1 MGPGGFPGLQNQ
13 CDLTTSGWVGSI
25 PARSRHAILDTW
37 VMRPVALAVLGVVLS
52 VWPCVAQQPA
62 DTAARRAA
70 RTDSARVD
78 SAPVAAPA
86 VQITPARDTVTG
98 PPISPR
104 SAFLRSLFVPG
115 LGQAALDRG
124 TAGGIFASLEAL
136 SILMAIKSKRDLGV
150 ARRLEADSVFF
161 EIENDGDTVFVPS
174 PVAGRVRARKQHF
187 EDWIALLIFNHL
199 FAAADAFVAAQL
211 WDVPARVS
219 VTRDGDRTRLTATV
233 RW

>member
-1 MGPGGFPGLQNQ
+1 
-13 CDLTTSGWVGSI
+13 
-25 PARSRHAILDTW
+25 
-37 VMRPVALAVLGVVLS
+37 MRPFALAVLGGLLM

-62 DTAARRAA
+62 DTVRA
-70 RTDSARVD
+70 DSARAD
-78 SAPVAAPA
+78 SARAAATPVG
-86 VQITPARDTVTG
+86 ITRDTVGG

-104 SAFLRSLFVPG
+104 SAFLRSLLVPG

-136 SILMAIKSKRDLGV
+136 SILMAIKTKRDLGV

-161 EIENDGDTVFVPS
+161 EFRNDDTIFVPS
-174 PVAGRVRARKQHF
+174 PLAGRVGARKQQL
-187 EDWIALLIFNHL
+187 EDWFALLIFNHL

-219 VTRDGDRTRLTATV
+219 VQRDGDRTRLTATV

>member
-25 PARSRHAILDTW
+25 PARSRHALLEPFGH
-37 VMRPVALAVLGVVLS
+37 MRTLALPALGVVLAVS
-52 VWPCVAQQPA
+52 MLRAQAPA
-62 DTAARRAA
+62 DTVRA
-70 RTDSARVD
+70 DSARAAVV
-78 SAPVAAPA
+78 AEPVAVGNSPRAL
-86 VQITPARDTVTG
+86 RDTVTR

-104 SAFLRSLFVPG
+104 SAFLRSLIVPG

-124 TAGGIFASLEAL
+124 TAGGIFVSLESLAL
-136 SILMAIKSKRDLGV
+136 LMTIKSKRDLNV

-161 EIENDGDTVFVPS
+161 AIDASGDTVFVPS
-174 PVAGRVRARKQHF
+174 PVAGRVRARKQHV
-187 EDWIALLIFNHL
+187 EDWVAILIFNHL

-219 VTRDGDRTRLTATV
+219 VTRDGDRTQLAATV

>member
-1 MGPGGFPGLQNQ
+1 M
-13 CDLTTSGWVGSI
+13 
-25 PARSRHAILDTW
+25 RS
-37 VMRPVALAVLGVVLS
+37 VALAVLGVLLS
-52 VWPCVAQQPA
+52 VWPCLAQQPPDTVRA
-62 DTAARRAA
+62 DSARF
-70 RTDSARVD
+70 DSARVV
-78 SAPVAAPA
+78 APAAPTA
-86 VQITPARDTVTG
+86 RARDTVTG

-124 TAGGIFASLEAL
+124 TAGGIFVSLEAL
-136 SILMAIKSKRDLGV
+136 SLLMAIKTKRDLGV

-161 EIENDGDTVFVPS
+161 EISNGDTVFVPS

-219 VTRDGDRTRLTATV
+219 VQRDGDRTRLTATV

>member
-25 PARSRHAILDTW
+25 PARSRHAILEPSLD
-37 VMRPVALAVLGVVLS
+37 MRTFALPALGVLLAVSAPG
-52 VWPCVAQQPA
+52 AQIPA
-62 DTAARRAA
+62 DTVRADSIRADSTLAAVV
-70 RTDSARVD
+70 T
-78 SAPVAAPA
+78 APLV
-86 VQITPARDTVTG
+86 VGRDTVTG

-104 SAFLRSLFVPG
+104 SAFLRSLIVPG

-124 TAGGIFASLEAL
+124 TAGGIFVSLEAL
-136 SILMAIKSKRDLGV
+136 SLLMTIKSKRDLRV
-150 ARRLEADSVFF
+150 ARRLETDSVFF
-161 EIENDGDTVFVPS
+161 GIEPGGDTVFVAS
-174 PVAGRVRARKQHF
+174 PVSGRVRARKQHV
-187 EDWIALLIFNHL
+187 EDWVALLIFNHL

-219 VTRDGDRTRLTATV
+219 VTRDGDATRLTATV

>member
-1 MGPGGFPGLQNQ
+1 M
-13 CDLTTSGWVGSI
+13 
-25 PARSRHAILDTW
+25 RS
-37 VMRPVALAVLGVVLS
+37 VALAVLGVVLL
-52 VWPCVAQQPA
+52 VWPCVAQQRP
-62 DTAARRAA
+62 DTARA
-70 RTDSARVD
+70 DSTRVD
-78 SAPVAAPA
+78 TARAAAPA
-86 VQITPARDTVTG
+86 APIAPGRDTVIG

-104 SAFLRSLFVPG
+104 SAFLRSLLVPG

-136 SILMAIKSKRDLGV
+136 SILMAIKTKRDLGV

-161 EIENDGDTVFVPS
+161 EIRNDTAVFVPS

-219 VTRDGDRTRLTATV
+219 VQRDGDRTRLTATV

>member
-1 MGPGGFPGLQNQ
+1 M
-13 CDLTTSGWVGSI
+13 
-25 PARSRHAILDTW
+25 RSVVL
-37 VMRPVALAVLGVVLS
+37 ALLGVVLS
-52 VWPCVAQQPA
+52 VWPCVAQQPPDTARTDRARA
-62 DTAARRAA
+62 DTARAI
-70 RTDSARVD
+70 
-78 SAPVAAPA
+78 APGPPIA
-86 VQITPARDTVTG
+86 PARDTITG
-98 PPISPR
+98 PPLSPR

-136 SILMAIKSKRDLGV
+136 SILMAIKTKRDLGV

-161 EIENDGDTVFVPS
+161 EIDSDGEPVFVDS

-187 EDWIALLIFNHL
+187 EDWVALLIFNHL

>member
-1 MGPGGFPGLQNQ
+1 
-13 CDLTTSGWVGSI
+13 
-25 PARSRHAILDTW
+25 
-37 VMRPVALAVLGVVLS
+37 MRTLALSALGVVLAATAAG
-52 VWPCVAQQPA
+52 AQVPA
-62 DTAARRAA
+62 DTVRA
-70 RTDSARVD
+70 DSARAD
-78 SAPVAAPA
+78 SAAPA
-86 VQITPARDTVTG
+86 VVAAPIAVGRDTVAA

-124 TAGGIFASLEAL
+124 TAGGIFVSLEAL
-136 SILMAIKSKRDLGV
+136 SLLMTIKSKRDLRV

-161 EIENDGDTVFVPS
+161 GFDASGDTVFVAS
-174 PVAGRVRARKQHF
+174 PVAGRVRARKQHV
-187 EDWIALLIFNHL
+187 EDWVALLIFNHL

-219 VTRDGDRTRLTATV
+219 VTRDGDNTRLTATV

>member
-25 PARSRHAILDTW
+25 PARSRHAILEPSVD
-37 VMRPVALAVLGVVLS
+37 MRTLALPALGVVLAVS
-52 VWPCVAQQPA
+52 ALSAQAPPDTLRA
-62 DTAARRAA
+62 DTARAA
-70 RTDSARVD
+70 AV
-78 SAPVAAPA
+78 AEPVVAAPRP
-86 VQITPARDTVTG
+86 VRDTLTG
-98 PPISPR
+98 PPISPK
-104 SAFLRSLFVPG
+104 SAFLRSLIVPG

-124 TAGGIFASLEAL
+124 TAGGIFVSLEAL
-136 SILMAIKSKRDLGV
+136 SLLMTIKSKRDLRV
-150 ARRLEADSVFF
+150 ARRLETDSVFF
-161 EIENDGDTVFVPS
+161 EIDGADTVFVNHL
-174 PVAGRVRARKQHF
+174 AGRVRARKQHV

-219 VTRDGDRTRLTATV
+219 VQRDGDRTRLTATV

>member
-25 PARSRHAILDTW
+25 PARSRHAILEPSFD
-37 VMRPVALAVLGVVLS
+37 MRSLALPALGVLLAVSTLPAQAPVDS
-52 VWPCVAQQPA
+52 VRA
-62 DTAARRAA
+62 DSVRAA
-70 RTDSARVD
+70 VAPE
-78 SAPVAAPA
+78 PVAAGA
-86 VQITPARDTVTG
+86 RVTRDTVGG

-104 SAFLRSLFVPG
+104 SAFLRSLIVPG

-124 TAGGIFASLEAL
+124 TAGSIFVSLEAL
-136 SILMAIKSKRDLGV
+136 SLLMTIKSKRDLRV
-150 ARRLEADSVFF
+150 ARRLEGDSVFF
-161 EIENDGDTVFVPS
+161 GIDADGDTLFASS
-174 PVAGRVRARKQHF
+174 PLAGRVRARKQHV
-187 EDWIALLIFNHL
+187 EDWVALLIFNHL

-219 VTRDGDRTRLTATV
+219 VQRDGDRTRLTATV

>member
-1 MGPGGFPGLQNQ
+1 M
-13 CDLTTSGWVGSI
+13 
-25 PARSRHAILDTW
+25 RS
-37 VMRPVALAVLGVVLS
+37 VAFAVLGVVLS
-52 VWPCVAQQPA
+52 VWPCIAQQPA
-62 DTAARRAA
+62 DTVRADNVRVDTARAA
-70 RTDSARVD
+70 ALA
-78 SAPVAAPA
+78 APVA
-86 VQITPARDTVTG
+86 PARDTVSG

-104 SAFLRSLFVPG
+104 SAFLRSLLVPG

-136 SILMAIKSKRDLGV
+136 SILMAIKTKRDLGV

-161 EIENDGDTVFVPS
+161 EIRNDDTVFVPS

-219 VTRDGDRTRLTATV
+219 VQRDGDRTRLTATV

>member
-25 PARSRHAILDTW
+25 PARSRHAILETS
-37 VMRPVALAVLGVVLS
+37 VMRSVAFAVLGVVLS

-62 DTAARRAA
+62 DTIRA
-70 RTDSARVD
+70 DSVRADTVRG
-78 SAPVAAPA
+78 AAPA
-86 VQITPARDTVTG
+86 APIVLARDTLTG

-136 SILMAIKSKRDLGV
+136 SILMAIKTKRDLGV

-161 EIENDGDTVFVPS
+161 EIDANGDPVFVPS
-174 PVAGRVRARKQHF
+174 PVAGRVRARNQHF

-199 FAAADAFVAAQL
+199 FAAADVFVAAQL

>member
-1 MGPGGFPGLQNQ
+1 MR
-13 CDLTTSGWVGSI
+13 SI
-25 PARSRHAILDTW
+25 RTLELAAAALLCAAPTIGAQARPDTA
-37 VMRPVALAVLGVVLS
+37 R
-52 VWPCVAQQPA
+52 A
-62 DTAARRAA
+62 DTAAAP
-70 RTDSARVD
+70 
-78 SAPVAAPA
+78 APVAVSSARSAPG
-86 VQITPARDTVTG
+86 DTVLG

-104 SAFLRSLFVPG
+104 SAFLRSLLVPG

-136 SILMAIKSKRDLGV
+136 SILMAIKTKRDLGV

-161 EIENDGDTVFVPS
+161 EIGASGDTVFVPS
-174 PVAGRVRARKQHF
+174 PVAGRVRARKQHL